1 MQSIFSFQ
9 RQVRKWNSVVF
20 KFFLSSALLVVMT
33 PLTVAAGVLS
43 TTRAAQGTITLYGTT
58 AGDPLVDNIGAPV
71 VTNVAISDLQQ
82 FQVSGTGKIY
92 DPVSPGSA
100 SYAGGLFGAVSPNAA
115 HLGITDGS
123 FLRVTAG
130 NSSRVVSVDFSA
142 SVGLRHDSFIP
153 GVGLDLSP
161 LHVSTYYHVS
171 GYLAPGD
178 SIAFTSISGMVQ
190 RTSSPNGGVPIPAQL
205 YGNQFF
211 TTPGSFEW
219 TFSDTVSFVPQA
231 FFDNFDL
238 LLFARLQITSQ
249 GGQTSWITI
258 DPGVGVSDN
267 QSQEYPWTPVA
278 AVPEPI
284 GMVQLGIATCC
295 FVGYLALRR
304 LLIDRTET

>member
-1 MQSIFSFQ
+1 MQAIFSIQ
-9 RQVRKWNSVVF
+9 CRIRKWNSVVF
-20 KFFLSSALLVVMT
+20 KFVLASALLVVMT
-33 PLTVAAGVLS
+33 PITVAAGVLS

-58 AGDPLVDNIGAPV
+58 TGDPLVDNIGAPV
-71 VTNVAISDLQQ
+71 VTNVSISDQQ
-82 FQVSGTGKIY
+82 KFQVSGTGKIY

-115 HLGITDGS
+115 YLGITDGS
-123 FLRVTAG
+123 FLKVTAG
-130 NSSRVVSVDFSA
+130 NSSRVVNVDFSA
-142 SVGLRHDSFIP
+142 SVGLKHDSFIP

-161 LHVSTYYHVS
+161 LFVSTYYRVS

-178 SIAFTSISGMVQ
+178 SIAFTSISGSVQ
-190 RTSSPNGGVPIPAQL
+190 RSSPPIPAQL
-205 YGNQFF
+205 SGLQFF
-211 TTPGSFEW
+211 TTPGSFDW
-219 TFSDTVSFVPQA
+219 TFADTVSFVPQA

-258 DPGVGVSDN
+258 DPGVGVSGD
-267 QSQEYPWTPVA
+267 QSQEYPWTPA
-278 AVPEPI
+278 ATVPEPI

-295 FVGYLALRR
+295 FVGYRGLRR